1 MKTYVFMTSLALA
14 AGVSLGY
21 WTGQGSA
28 ETEFAQGCSAT
39 GVVVVYDHQ
48 AEVHR
53 HFHCFELEDLKETPT
68 RETPDAG
75 NFVTL

>member
-1 MKTYVFMTSLALA
+1 MKLYIFMTSLALM
-14 AGVSLGY
+14 AGASLGY

-28 ETEFAQGCSAT
+28 ETEFAQGCTAT

-48 AEVHR
+48 SEIHR
-53 HFHCFELEDLKETPT
+53 HFHCFELEDLKKSPRRDS
-68 RETPDAG
+68 RESN

>member
-1 MKTYVFMTSLALA
+1 MKLYVLMTSLALF
-14 AGVSLGY
+14 AGASLGY

-28 ETEFAQGCSAT
+28 ETQFAQGCADA

-48 AEVHR
+48 TELHR
-53 HFHCFELEDLKETPT
+53 HFHCFELEDLHQPSPRDPPQ
-68 RETPDAG
+68 RE